1 MTVDER
7 NEWIANN
14 INFIYKVCSKWKYR
28 YDYEDVCQEA
38 IVGAISAL
46 DKVDR
51 DKDEKVI
58 RAYVSKYIDG
68 YVMNNCIKKECP
80 VYVPRHHYDNGV
92 RPEVISL
99 DYELEGEETV
109 GSTYVPYIEPGYD
122 EAETMADLMNCI
134 SVMTDTLQRTAL
146 MLYEGY
152 TRKEIAEHDHCSSN
166 AIFLRVQQL
175 KSACKS
181 LCA

>member
-7 NEWIANN
+7 NEWLLTNEK
-14 INFIYKVCSKWKYR
+14 FIYKICQKHR
-28 YDYEDVCQEA
+28 GRRDFEDIIQTA
-38 IVGAISAL
+38 FLGAITAL
-46 DKVDR
+46 DKA
-51 DKDEKVI
+51 DKSRGDKAL
-58 RAYVSKYIDG
+58 RQYVAHYIDG
-68 YVMNNCIKKECP
+68 YVMNNCIKKDCP

-92 RPEVISL
+92 RLDVLSL
-99 DYELEGEETV
+99 DYQYDEKETLENTFI
-109 GSTYVPYIEPGYD
+109 PYIERGYE
-122 EAETMADLMNCI
+122 EAETLADLQNCI

-152 TRKEIAEHDHCSSN
+152 TRKDIAEHDHCSQN
-166 AIFLRVQQL
+166 AIFLRIQQL